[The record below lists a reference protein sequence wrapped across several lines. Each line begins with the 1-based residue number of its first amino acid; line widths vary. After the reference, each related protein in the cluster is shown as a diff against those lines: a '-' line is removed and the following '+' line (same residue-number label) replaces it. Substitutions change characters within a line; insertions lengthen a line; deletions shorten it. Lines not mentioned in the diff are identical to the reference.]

1 MHKSQLRQCV
11 CVVLADVNYKFL
23 TVSRSD
29 GSGVGL
35 PGGKV
40 ETGET
45 LQQAARRELWEETGL
60 YVDETALLPI
70 YEGLCTD
77 TRPSDETF
85 YVTTFVAFQWSGVI
99 ETREPGISPE
109 WGSFEDLLKQ
119 SPFHEYNAHV
129 ARSLIK
135 KFPYFA
141 KYIPL

>member
-1 MHKSQLRQCV
+1 MHNSQVRQCV

-40 ETGET
+40 EADET
-45 LQQAARRELWEETGL
+45 LHQAARRELWEETGL
-60 YVDETALLPI
+60 YVEENALLPV

-77 TRPSDETF
+77 NRPSNEVF
-85 YVTTFVAFQWSGVI
+85 YVTTFVAFQWSGSL
-99 ETREPGISPE
+99 ENKEPEIVPK
-109 WGSFEDLLKQ
+109 WGSFQDLLTN
-119 SPFHEYNAHV
+119 SPFYEYNAHV
-129 ARSLIK
+129 ASHLIK

-141 KYIPL
+141 KYISL